1 MLRDFDFNGC
11 IIDWLNDYAPQGI
24 VTTDTA
30 FAIRG
35 WNRWFEQ
42 NTGRTADSVVGLSL
56 FEVFPELIQRGLDQL
71 YRSALDGQITVMA
84 HRFHRYLVKM
94 PALPEYSLPEMQQT
108 ARIAPLVSNGQVV
121 GTITSIDDVSER
133 VVRENELLAA
143 RESADEANQA
153 KDKFL
158 AVLSHDLRTPLTA
171 TAGWARIFL
180 KNPKDETAIRRGAE
194 VIERNAAIQLQLIEE
209 LLDISRISAGK
220 LELALESIEIRD
232 LVNYALETL
241 EPMAQAKGIVFN
253 RVLPNESRI
262 AVVDAKRFQQIVWNL
277 VSNAIKF
284 TPRCGSIN
292 ARLNYLDSHF
302 EFSVEDTGEGINP
315 EALTH
320 VFEPLWQAE
329 GSRAQGGLGLGLAI
343 VKNLVELHGGNIRA
357 ESLGA
362 GRGASF
368 ILHIPW
374 PQPEQKRARPARR

>member
-1 MLRDFDFNGC
+1 MLRDFDFDAS
-11 IIDWLNDYAPQGI
+11 IINWLNDYAPHGI

-30 FAIRG
+30 FVIRG

-42 NTGRTADSVVGLSL
+42 NTGRSADSVMGLSL
-56 FEVFPELIQRGLDQL
+56 FEVFPELIERGLDEL
-71 YRSALDGQITVMA
+71 YRSALDGHVTVLA

-94 PALPEYSLPEMQQT
+94 PAPPEYNLTEMQQT
-108 ARIAPLVSNGQVV
+108 ARIAPLVSSGQVV
-121 GTITSIDDVSER
+121 GTITSLDDVSER

-143 RESADEANQA
+143 RESADQANEA

-171 TAGWARIFL
+171 TVGWARIFQ
-180 KNPKDETAIRRGAE
+180 KNPADERVVRRGAE

-220 LELALESIEIRD
+220 LELSLEAVEIRD

-253 RVLPNESRI
+253 QVLPNESRT
-262 AVVDAKRFQQIVWNL
+262 AVVDSKRFQQIVWNL

-292 ARLNYLDSHF
+292 AQLKYLDDDF
-302 EFSVEDTGEGINP
+302 EFSVQDTGKGINP
-315 EALTH
+315 EALSH

-329 GSRAQGGLGLGLAI
+329 SSRRDGGLGLGLAI

-357 ESLGA
+357 ESLGT
-362 GRGASF
+362 GKGSSF

-374 PQPEQKRARPARR
+374 AQPGHRQAWRARH

>member
-1 MLRDFDFNGC
+1 MLRDFDFDAC
-11 IIDWLNDYAPQGI
+11 IINWLNDYAPHGI
-24 VTTDTA
+24 LTTDTA
-30 FAIRG
+30 FVIRG

-42 NTGRTADSVVGLSL
+42 NTGRSADSVMGLSL
-56 FEVFPELIQRGLDQL
+56 FEVFPELIERGLDEL
-71 YRSALDGQITVMA
+71 YRSALDGQITVLA

-94 PALPEYSLPEMQQT
+94 PALPEYNLPEMQQT
-108 ARIAPLVSNGQVV
+108 ARIAPLVSGGQVV

-143 RESADEANQA
+143 RESADQANQA

-171 TAGWARIFL
+171 TAGWARIFQ
-180 KNPKDETAIRRGAE
+180 KNPDDEAVIRRGAE

-220 LELALESIEIRD
+220 LELSLETVEIRD

-253 RVLPNESRI
+253 QVLPNESRT

-284 TPRCGSIN
+284 TPRCGSIS
-292 ARLNYLDSHF
+292 AQLKYFDSDF
-302 EFSVEDTGEGINP
+302 EFSVEDTGKGINP
-315 EALTH
+315 EALSH

-329 GSRAQGGLGLGLAI
+329 SSRRQGGLGLGLAI

-357 ESLGA
+357 ESLGT
-362 GRGASF
+362 GKGASF
-368 ILHIPW
+368 ILNIPW
-374 PQPEQKRARPARR
+374 APGQKQAWRARH